1 MVNLPEPRDERSS
14 TRRIARDGTS
24 TNLPKRR
31 QRGALARLPLT
42 DRLSH
47 RANAGRDTRVRY
59 RRIAGTGID
68 VSEVGFGV
76 WTVSAGWWGD
86 YSDEQ
91 AVAMLRQAYD
101 RGVTLFDTADT

>member
-1 MVNLPEPRDERSS
+1 
-14 TRRIARDGTS
+14 
-24 TNLPKRR
+24 
-31 QRGALARLPLT
+31 
-42 DRLSH
+42 
-47 RANAGRDTRVRY
+47 VRY